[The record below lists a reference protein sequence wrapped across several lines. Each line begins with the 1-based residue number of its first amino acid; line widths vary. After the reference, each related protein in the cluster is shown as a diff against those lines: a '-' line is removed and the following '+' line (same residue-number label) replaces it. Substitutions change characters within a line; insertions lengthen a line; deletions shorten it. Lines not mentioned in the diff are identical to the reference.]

1 MYFFQSKRHCLIT
14 LFIVFM
20 LVIATAPSA
29 FAESAA
35 VSVTSDDVNLNVTVD
50 KTEVEPGG
58 ELTFACVTE
67 SNTTPYTSL
76 RLNLRRDSVTGT
88 DNQSLNRIFTSDS
101 FKSEGPWESINIS
114 DPGYLD
120 MPNTITTTIYATRL
134 YVSAVDVENPIS
146 DVGRIFTWTV
156 KVNETVPVGAEIS
169 LKADVTTSVQTE
181 QVYSDQTI
189 NIKIVDSTS
198 DPGDGETE
206 SPSYT
211 ISPVVTDTAKQVG
224 DTFTVSAVVTA
235 DQADAGLAAVDAV
248 LNYDKNLVKPVSST
262 AGAITTN
269 GNFDFDE
276 SAGTGKIFAYGNSV
290 PVGDSGVTVAT
301 YTFEAVA
308 PGDAVFSIADGALV
322 GQSGNSADIAA
333 TAGEAA
339 TVTISE
345 APAEIGLIS
354 NETYKGAPD
363 GFQIL
368 RYAANALPAEE
379 NAFFYGEDTTP
390 LFYAGQDEK
399 TGKHVFLGFV
409 DSTLTEVSPES
420 VQEKSGEYITL
431 AHDGDINLN
440 EAVNAIDSLIAYDLS
455 NGNQTY
461 LEDSGFAALSGQS
474 RLEADVN
481 NDGVVSADDA
491 RAAMYKALG
500 IVETVTEPAA

>member
-1 MYFFQSKRHCLIT
+1 MNLCIHKFKNMFRRIIT
-14 LFIVFM
+14 P
-20 LVIATAPSA
+20 LVIVAVIFVMTVSAA
-29 FAESAA
+29 FAAETVMEKDMTA
-35 VSVTSDDVNLNVTVD
+35 SDFTA
-50 KTEVEPGG
+50 K
-58 ELTFACVTE
+58 ACL
-67 SNTTPYTSL
+67 S
-76 RLNLRRDSVTGT
+76 
-88 DNQSLNRIFTSDS
+88 
-101 FKSEGPWESINIS
+101 IS
-114 DPGYLD
+114 DTTVMPGD
-120 MPNTITTTIYATRL
+120 TITVKL
-134 YVSAVDVENPIS
+134 WVENVENADTASRAQYRLGLFDNDPYS
-146 DVGRIFTWTV
+146 DVFEIGDVIVSDLFQFEAAFNGTGYVNCRPKDATTAHVSDFEITVELKVKEDAQIQVFELKPIFRAFPSSVVTADFGTV
-156 KVNETVPVGAEIS
+156 SIEI
-169 LKADVTTSVQTE
+169 T
-181 QVYSDQTI
+181 
-189 NIKIVDSTS
+189 DSTS
-198 DPGDGETE
+198 DPGSETE
-206 SPSYT
+206 SPSYI

-248 LNYDKNLVKPVSST
+248 LNYDKNLVKPVSSSTATLTEGT
-262 AGAITTN
+262 AGYYGDGETGITT
-269 GNFDFDE
+269 D
-276 SAGTGKIFAYGNSV
+276 GTGRINTWGTSV

-322 GQSGNSADIAA
+322 GQTANPAEIA
-333 TAGEAA
+333 TTLGEPV

-368 RYAANALPAEE
+368 RYAANALPAEG

-390 LFYAGQDEK
+390 LFYAGQDEE

-461 LEDSGFAALSGQS
+461 REDSGFAALSGQS

>member
-1 MYFFQSKRHCLIT
+1 MYKRQS
-14 LFIVFM
+14 
-20 LVIATAPSA
+20 
-29 FAESAA
+29 
-35 VSVTSDDVNLNVTVD
+35 D
-50 KTEVEPGG
+50 KQTTKVASTD
-58 ELTFACVTE
+58 TF
-67 SNTTPYTSL
+67 
-76 RLNLRRDSVTGT
+76 D
-88 DNQSLNRIFTSDS
+88 
-101 FKSEGPWESINIS
+101 
-114 DPGYLD
+114 
-120 MPNTITTTIYATRL
+120 
-134 YVSAVDVENPIS
+134 
-146 DVGRIFTWTV
+146 
-156 KVNETVPVGAEIS
+156 
-169 LKADVTTSVQTE
+169 
-181 QVYSDQTI
+181 
-189 NIKIVDSTS
+189 IKIVDSTS
-198 DPGDGETE
+198 DPGGETE

-248 LNYDKNLVKPVSST
+248 LNYDKNLVKPVSSSTATLTEGT
-262 AGAITTN
+262 AGYYGDGETGITT
-269 GNFDFDE
+269 D
-276 SAGTGKIFAYGNSV
+276 GTGRINTWGTSV
-290 PVGDSGVTVAT
+290 PVGDSGVAVAT

-308 PGDAVFSIADGALV
+308 PGDAVFRIADGALV
-322 GQSGNSADIAA
+322 GQSGNPADIAA

-368 RYAANALPAEE
+368 RYAANALPAEG

-390 LFYAGQDEK
+390 LFYAGQDEE
-399 TGKHVFLGFV
+399 TGKHVFFGFV

-461 LEDSGFAALSGQS
+461 REDSGFAALSGQS

-500 IVETVTEPAA
+500 IAETLTEPAA